1 MLKIT
6 NFINKY
12 KKTDYK
18 GNKYIGFNIPNNIV
32 DNNVYKAKDSYV
44 VMWQGYALFVKLEKE
59 DNQLEPLFSLV

>member
-12 KKTDYK
+12 KKVDYK

-32 DNNVYKAKDSYV
+32 DNNVYKAKDSYL
-44 VMWQGYALFVKLEKE
+44 VMWQGYALVVKLEKE
-59 DNQLEPLFSLV
+59 SNDSNPLFSLV